1 MQATSRKQ
9 KERRNQQFDDLSA
22 RRDERVP
29 PWAAGRSRSSGSR
42 TRRTGRSPSLS
53 AGEGCSRRPTSS
65 LCSATRASASS
76 SSPAPARCS
85 STAALPAG
93 SAFRPSFLPLKS
105 QLVMHMLQPA
115 KCIILN
121 CRSIPFP
128 VCTQQYNF
136 FVQLDL
142 ACRSFP

>member
-1 MQATSRKQ
+1 VIIVFICFVMQATSRKQ
-9 KERRNQQFDDLSA
+9 KERRNQQFVDLSA

-93 SAFRPSFLPLKS
+93 SAFRPSLLPLKS
-105 QLVMHMLQPA
+105 QLVMHYMLQSA
-115 KCIILN
+115 SACIILN
-121 CRSIPFP
+121 CRWIRF
-128 VCTQQYNF
+128 
-136 FVQLDL
+136 L
-142 ACRSFP
+142 